1 MAETEQ
7 VQTMTFGRSGLVEDS
22 TRQKHGLRTPLGLV
36 SRTIKGKGL
45 FSLGSLVENE
55 LSSTP
60 GLPFQAETNLEK
72 KIEFMAPASP
82 HLQGQPCTELQGLVM
97 LVIGY
102 VHLF

>member
-1 MAETEQ
+1 MAL
-7 VQTMTFGRSGLVEDS
+7 GRSGVVEDS

-36 SRTIKGKGL
+36 SKTTKGKGL
-45 FSLGSLVENE
+45 SSLGSLVESE

-60 GLPFQAETNLEK
+60 GLPFQADTNLEK

-82 HLQGQPCTELQGLVM
+82 HLQGQPCTKLQG

-102 VHLF
+102 VHPF